1 MKRASDTA
9 AKLAARPMRAHR
21 RQLVQPPTAKTLPPG
36 VTEPASRNPRDFSPI
51 EVKPYKPKDDR
62 DQVGNPHKVNQS
74 AWRKWDGQARRMFNS
89 LYSFMVLNQGLFH
102 HPNQAKL
109 DPKMWNTVAHNAAWT
124 AAEAV
129 MGRYSGDEMGD
140 DRTGA
145 EVTRVLGK
153 ARPSPAKK
161 KPAVKA
167 AAKPVAK
174 TAAKKKAKA

>member
-36 VTEPASRNPRDFSPI
+36 VTKRVMNDEPGVFNTR
-51 EVKPYKPKDDR
+51 KPDDR
-62 DQVGNPHKVNQS
+62 NDVGNPHKVNQS
-74 AWRKWDGQARRMFNS
+74 AWRKWNGQARRMFNS
-89 LYSFMVLNQGLFH
+89 LYSFMVLNQRLLH
-102 HPNQAKL
+102 HPNQAML
-109 DPKMWNTVAHNAAWT
+109 DPKMWNTVAHNAAWM

-140 DRTGA
+140 DLTGA

-153 ARPSPAKK
+153 ARPAPAKK

-174 TAAKKKAKA
+174 TAAKKKVKA